1 MSLDWFQILM
11 IIGMPVNTISIYG
24 VVKYYYDKRKQKQDI
39 EAALD
44 DSNIRDGLMP
54 KNWKDD
60 KQKEMSG

>member
-1 MSLDWFQILM
+1 MM
-11 IIGMPVNTISIYG
+11 KP
-24 VVKYYYDKRKQKQDI
+24 QKQDI